1 MKFFILTAMAFM
13 PLHILL
19 SQTVIGSV
27 KDASS
32 NVAVPFANILVVE
45 IDLGVKSNNDGLF
58 YIQGKLPDK
67 FTIKISAAGYETV
80 VLSRTLENWDG
91 KILLNSKHI
100 ELDEITVSGP
110 QSTLQKE
117 NAIHI
122 ETKKLSELNAI
133 SNLNMGEALAQI
145 PGVYNASTGN
155 AIAKPV
161 VRGLQ
166 GIRVVSLLNGLRIEN
181 QQWGGDHGIGLT
193 DLGIGSVEIIKGPAS
208 LLYGADALGGVIYYI
223 DEPYAP
229 QGKSEFAFQTLNF
242 SNTLGT
248 MNKMSFKRSSEKS
261 RLSLYGSYS
270 NHADYQ
276 LPSGKFAENSRFSDY
291 NFKMA
296 YGKNSSNWAMQIRY
310 TLNGSRIGIPGHTHD
325 SIIDFAFFQSE
336 LRGRKLRIPV
346 QIFMNNL
353 LSVENKFFT
362 KRGEVNLLLG
372 QTLNR
377 LTEFEEKNTIP
388 GIDMFLSNSLYH
400 LKWKYNLS
408 ERLSFVSGAQGMFQW
423 IKNTPKGTE
432 ALLPNAFMIDNGIY
446 SVFSLHQKKWTLQ
459 TGLRIDQRIVK
470 STSVF
475 NGIDKLSRN
484 FESINFSAGWV
495 RSADLQTFR
504 VNLSSGFRSPHL
516 SELMSDGLH
525 HGTLRYEI
533 GDINL
538 KNERAT
544 QMDISYELQNEH
556 IQLFVNPFYNYIQ
569 NFISI
574 TPSDSSVDNLPVFFY
589 KQKEMVHLYGSDF
602 SLHYHPHFAH
612 WLHFDASYSIIQ
624 AQENTG
630 EFIALIPQNR
640 LSSNIKFSFE
650 EQSKFY
656 VQEIVLQ
663 HQFFA
668 QQNRIAAYES
678 KSPSYNLLHI
688 SCNMKWNLKN
698 PIFIGIGVKN
708 IFNQVY
714 IDHLSRLK
722 NIQMPHPG
730 RNFYVSLKMNLITN
744 ND

>member
-1 MKFFILTAMAFM
+1 M
-13 PLHILL
+13 PTRVLL
-19 SQTVIGSV
+19 SQKVFGTV
-27 KDASS
+27 KDAVT
-32 NVAVPFANILVVE
+32 NNAVSFANIMIIE
-45 IDLGVKSNNDGLF
+45 IDLGVKSNVEGYF
-58 YIQGKLPDK
+58 EIQGKLPEK
-67 FTIKISAAGYETV
+67 FTLKISAPGYETT
-80 VLSRTLENWDG
+80 VLSKNLLNWDG
-91 KILLNSKHI
+91 KIVLSAKHI

-110 QSTLQKE
+110 QSSLQKE
-117 NAIHI
+117 NAIRI
-122 ETKKLSELNAI
+122 ETRKLSELNAI
-133 SNLNMGEALAQI
+133 SNLNLGESLAQI
-145 PGVYNASTGN
+145 PGVYNTSTGN

-223 DEPYAP
+223 DEAYAP

-248 MNKMSFKRSSEKS
+248 INKLHFKRSSDKS
-261 RLSLYGSYS
+261 RLALYGSYS

-291 NFKMA
+291 NLKMA
-296 YGKNSSNWAMQIRY
+296 YGINSSNWAMQIRY

-325 SIIDFAFFQSE
+325 SIIDFSSFQSE
-336 LRGRKLRIPV
+336 ERGRKLRIPV

-362 KRGEVNLLLG
+362 KRGEINLLLG

-400 LKWKYNLS
+400 LKWKYNIS

-423 IKNTPKGTE
+423 IKNTNKGTE
-432 ALLPNAFMIDNGIY
+432 ALLPNALMLDNGIY
-446 SVFSLHQKKWTLQ
+446 SVFSFHQKKWSLQ

-470 STSVF
+470 STSAF
-475 NGIDKLSRN
+475 NGIEKLSRN
-484 FESINFSAGWV
+484 FESVNFSVGWV
-495 RSADLQTFR
+495 RSSDLQTFR

-544 QMDISYELQNEH
+544 QIDVSYELHNEH
-556 IQLFVNPFYNYIQ
+556 FQLIVNPFYNYVQ
-569 NFISI
+569 NFITI
-574 TPSDSSVDNLPVFFY
+574 TPSDSLVDNLPVFFY
-589 KQKEMVHLYGSDF
+589 KQKELVHLFGSDF

-612 WLHFDASYSIIQ
+612 WLHLDASYSMIQ
-624 AQENTG
+624 AQEING
-630 EFIALIPQNR
+630 DALALIPQNR

-650 EQSKFY
+650 EKTKFY

-668 QQNRIAAYES
+668 QQNRIAEFETMSSA
-678 KSPSYNLLHI
+678 YNLLHI
-688 SCNMKWNLKN
+688 SCNMKWNLN
-698 PIFIGIGVKN
+698 SPIYIGVGVKN
-708 IFNQVY
+708 ILNEVY

-730 RNFYVSLKMNLITN
+730 RNFYISLKINLVSN
-744 ND
+744 NK

>member
-1 MKFFILTAMAFM
+1 MKYFILIALAFL
-13 PLHILL
+13 PVQTIF
-19 SQTVIGSV
+19 SQTINGSV
-27 KDASS
+27 IDAISQS
-32 NVAVPFANILVVE
+32 AVPFANVIVVE
-45 IDLGVKSNNDGLF
+45 IDLGVKSNVDGTF
-58 YIQGKLPDK
+58 EIQGKLPEK
-67 FTIKISAAGYETV
+67 FTLKTSVPGYETSI
-80 VLSRTLENWDG
+80 LSINLQNWDG
-91 KILLNSKHI
+91 KIVLNSKHI

-110 QSTLQKE
+110 QSALQKE
-117 NAIHI
+117 NAIRI

-133 SNLNMGEALAQI
+133 SNVNLGEALAQI
-145 PGVYNASTGN
+145 PGVYNTSTGN

-223 DEPYAP
+223 DEAYAP
-229 QGKSEFAFQTLNF
+229 QGKSELGFQTLNF

-248 MNKMSFKRSSEKS
+248 INKLQFKRSSDKS
-261 RLSLYGSYS
+261 RLAVYGSYS

-291 NFKMA
+291 NFKMS
-296 YGKNSSNWAMQIRY
+296 YGMNSSKWAMQIRY

-325 SIIDFAFFQSE
+325 SIIDFASFQSTD
-336 LRGRKLRIPV
+336 RGRKLRIPV

-362 KRGEVNLLLG
+362 KRGEMSLLLG
-372 QTLNR
+372 QTVNR

-400 LKWKYNLS
+400 FKWKYNIT
-408 ERLSFVSGAQGMFQW
+408 EKISFVSGAQGMFQW
-423 IKNTPKGTE
+423 IKNTNKGTE
-432 ALLPNAFMIDNGIY
+432 ALLPNALMLDNGIY
-446 SVFSLHQKKWTLQ
+446 SVFSYHQKKWSIQ

-470 STSVF
+470 SLTAF

-495 RSADLQTFR
+495 RSSEWQTFR

-533 GDINL
+533 GDVNL

-544 QMDISYELQNEH
+544 QIDISYELQNEH
-556 IQLFVNPFYNYIQ
+556 FQFIVNPFYNYIQ
-569 NFISI
+569 NFITI
-574 TPSDSSVDNLPVFFY
+574 TPSDSMVYNLPVFFY
-589 KQKEMVHLYGSDF
+589 KQKELVHLFGSDF

-612 WLHFDASYSIIQ
+612 WLHLDASYSMIQ
-624 AQENTG
+624 AQENNG
-630 EFIALIPQNR
+630 DAIALIPQNR

-650 EQSKFY
+650 ERSKFY
-656 VQEIVLQ
+656 IQEIVFQ
-663 HQFFA
+663 HQFFS
-668 QQNRIAAYES
+668 QQNRIAEYETNS
-678 KSPSYNLLHI
+678 SAYNLLHI
-688 SCNMKWNLKN
+688 SCNIKWNLNN
-698 PIFIGIGVKN
+698 PIFIGAGVKN
-708 IFNQVY
+708 ILNEEYV
-714 IDHLSRLK
+714 DHLSRLK

-730 RNFYVSLKMNLITN
+730 RNFYVSLKMNLITTKK
-744 ND
+744 